1 MEKELKV
8 KISVNKNTGAVQV
21 VGAEFDNLDNKIK
34 KTTDSTS
41 SYNKALVGIGAAAGG
56 IYVVTQAIQ
65 LAYQG
70 FKKFS
75 EIADDMSMVN
85 SRLSLVTKSTEEYTR
100 AQTELLSISNDARVS
115 VKSTTDLYGQLSRS
129 TSSLGTSQKDLL
141 QVTDTISKSITISG
155 ASASAADA
163 ALLQLSQG
171 FASGALRGEELN
183 SIMEQTP
190 RLAQAIANGLG
201 VSIGQLRT
209 MGAEGQ
215 LTAQAVM
222 TALLS
227 QSRIV
232 NEEFSKIAINGA
244 SGYNVLNNTI
254 DTTVAKIDGQYK
266 VTQTTGMLYI
276 AFGQTIDTIFSQLSS
291 GWDNGGNSA
300 LTFGNTTIEVIKG
313 FLTAIGF
320 TYDALE
326 TIGALFS
333 GIRYEGEA
341 AFYGIEVVARSTAY
355 VIAYAME
362 KSFNFIIDSI
372 NGIIDSV
379 NEMMDFIGG
388 TQFGYVNTV
397 SFTDGIGKDV
407 SESVNKFN
415 EAYANLKNS
424 TADFYDTGKGQEW
437 AATIGATLDL
447 KFKTLLADS
456 KEAALYAENHPNSQS
471 SVVSPSTDIFTDVKN
486 LYEDYKNNTSNTN
499 TNNTN
504 SSNSSAYEE
513 YQKQIEEALNSLN
526 TTTSSL
532 SDTTDALDILN
543 TTLGEDGTYSVAN
556 NTTTAANDTSSSLS
570 NLNSNLEDVT
580 TSAEKA
586 ADVFFAFSDT
596 LLNSLTSNA
605 DSLLSVATTAS
616 NVVEMSYSTALS
628 NMEAVKQQLIANPL
642 SKDIGQKYAD
652 AFSQLQTSSSS
663 FLNKDNFATKA
674 GYDFAVATVSTQM
687 NQYQN
692 TAMAGNS
699 VLDSM
704 NSFLESINTAFED
717 GILTDD
723 EKRTISGVA
732 DTVNAKNDILLGNA
746 GAVVGAVNNQEY
758 YNNTGLA
765 TDSNI
770 SSQQYYNN
778 TDVVGAVNN
787 QEYYNNTGLATDSN
801 ISSQK
806 YYNNTG
812 LATDN
817 TVNTL
822 YKGQNISTSV
832 VNQISGFSTD
842 SAISTVSSA
851 VTSLRGNKSSGISL
865 SGIIGTLPSLAV
877 STGLD
882 VSQLSNI
889 KTGINYMTG
898 NNSVG
903 LKNLQVKQ
911 HSSQTLYYDPSTN
924 GNWYNIGGVGV
935 EGFIKDVSEASSSL
949 TVDNYTYYD
958 KGGFTGIGYGIPDH
972 TGFKQ
977 AGVVHEDEWVAPK
990 WMLDNNPAIFAQLE
1004 VIRRKGSFASG
1015 GYTSLA
1021 SSYSISNSSSKELEK
1036 NTKDIK
1042 ELTVNHILL
1051 TRDMYNLFKR
1061 LTNNG
1066 QSMLIEQADK
1076 LAQEAV

>member
-1 MEKELKV
+1 MEKELRV
-8 KISVNKNTGAVQV
+8 KIKIDKDTGAVQTL
-21 VGAEFDNLDNKIK
+21 GTQFDSLDNKIK

-56 IYVVTQAIQ
+56 IYVVKQAVD

-115 VKSTTDLYGQLSRS
+115 AKSTTDLYGQLSRS

-155 ASASAADA
+155 ASATAADA

-171 FASGALRGEELN
+171 FAAGALRGEELN

-227 QSRIV
+227 QSKIV
-232 NEEFSKIAINGA
+232 NEEFSKVAINGA
-244 SGYNVLNNTI
+244 SGYNVLNNYI

-266 VTQTTGMLYI
+266 VTQTVGQLYI
-276 AFGQTIDTIFSQLSS
+276 AFGQTIDTIFTQLSS
-291 GWDNGGNSA
+291 GWGNSTDSTLVFA
-300 LTFGNTTIEVIKG
+300 NAMSSTVVG
-313 FLTAIGF
+313 FIQGIGYA
-320 TYDALE
+320 YDVLE
-326 TIGALFS
+326 TIGAEFS
-333 GIRYEGEA
+333 VLRYTGEA
-341 AFYGIEVVARSTAY
+341 AFYAIQVVSSNVASGIITTFEGAFNT
-355 VIAYAME
+355 VIDGIN
-362 KSFNFIIDSI
+362 SIIDYI
-372 NGIIDSV
+372 NSLGFISLPFVGSV
-379 NEMMDFIGG
+379 DFGG
-388 TQFGYVNTV
+388 ARAQARADYTEDKLSEALNNLTNAAVDFTQ
-397 SFTDGIGKDV
+397 
-407 SESVNKFN
+407 
-415 EAYANLKNS
+415 
-424 TADFYDTGKGQEW
+424 TGKGQEW
-437 AATIGATLDL
+437 ADTISTTFKS
-447 KFKTLLADS
+447 KFDELIAQS
-456 KEAALYAENHPNSQS
+456 QEAALNAKNNPNSQS

-499 TNNTN
+499 ANNTD

-532 SDTTDALDILN
+532 SDTTDALDTLN
-543 TTLGEDGTYSVAN
+543 TTLGDDGTYSVAD
-556 NTTTAANDTSSSLS
+556 DTSSSLS

-616 NVVEMSYSTALS
+616 NVVEMSYSSALS
-628 NMEAVKQQLIANPL
+628 NMESVKQQLIANPL

-652 AFSQLQTSSSS
+652 AFSQLQTSSST

-674 GYDFAVATVSTQM
+674 GYDFAAATVSTQLS
-687 NQYQN
+687 QYQN
-692 TAMAGNS
+692 TAMAGYS

-704 NSFLESINTAFED
+704 NDLLGSINSAFED
-717 GILTDD
+717 GILSEE
-723 EKRTISGVA
+723 EKKTISGVA

-765 TDSNI
+765 TDSNV
-770 SSQQYYNN
+770 S
-778 TDVVGAVNN
+778 
-787 QEYYNNTGLATDSN
+787 
-801 ISSQK
+801 
-806 YYNNTG
+806 
-812 LATDN
+812 
-817 TVNTL
+817 TL
-822 YKGQNISTSV
+822 YKGQNIGTSV
-832 VNQISGFSTD
+832 INQISGFATD
-842 SAISTVSSA
+842 GAIYNNANTVSS
-851 VTSLRGNKSSGISL
+851 VVSSLRGGQSSGISL
-865 SGIIGTLPSLAV
+865 SGIVGTLPSLAV

-882 VSQLSNI
+882 VSQLSNLSAI
-889 KTGINYMTG
+889 KTATDSTKNATNYMTSG
-898 NNSVG
+898 NTTS
-903 LKNLQVKQ
+903 LKNLQVW
-911 HSSQTLYYDPSTN
+911 QTISTTAYEAYDNRTGAYYPGSPSNYSKVSTTDTYLYHAD
-924 GNWYNIGGVGV
+924 
-935 EGFIKDVSEASSSL
+935 
-949 TVDNYTYYD
+949 
-958 KGGFTGIGYGIPDH
+958 GGFTGLGYGAPDH
-972 TGFKQ
+972 TGFRQ
-977 AGVVHEDEWVAPK
+977 AGIVHEDEWVAPK

-1004 VIRRKGSFASG
+1004 SIRKKGSFATG
-1015 GYTSLA
+1015 GYTSSA
-1021 SSYSISNSSSKELEK
+1021 SSYSISNSSNKELEQ
-1036 NTKDIK
+1036 NIKDIK
-1042 ELTVNHILL
+1042 ELTKNHILL
-1051 TRDMYNLFKR
+1051 ARDIYTLFMK

-1066 QSMLIEQADK
+1066 DAMFIEYK
-1076 LAQEAV
+1076 EAV